1 MTSPKRHLSP
11 ATGPPPRSSRPIGAK
26 LAVRARSTSPGI
38 EPVRNALSRSPG
50 SIALAAA
57 SCKRDSSDIAPTGG
71 ASGTDSARLQRVR
84 LPIDISRNRLAR
96 DYRKQFATDRPD
108 TQTNQRATT
117 HRKQQRRSYSA
128 RQPRFAISSPRQ
140 LFRHRSP
147 SHTIRKSAVAS
158 PDRQS
163 ISQPSRPFGATI
175 SHVLSHTISLGRSKP
190 QSARAILPRQQ

>member
-1 MTSPKRHLSP
+1 MTVLKRHLSP
-11 ATGPPPRSSRPIGAK
+11 ATGQPPRSSRPIGAK

-57 SCKRDSSDIAPTGG
+57 SCKPDSSDIAPTGG

-96 DYRKQFATDRPD
+96 DYRKRFATDRPGDADLANSYD
-108 TQTNQRATT
+108 TPQAAETFIQRAAAEIRYQQPSTT
-117 HRKQQRRSYSA
+117 IPSPLALSHNQKVGSRIT
-128 RQPRFAISSPRQ
+128 RQW
-140 LFRHRSP
+140 
-147 SHTIRKSAVAS
+147 
-158 PDRQS
+158 QS

-175 SHVLSHTISLGRSKP
+175 SHVLSHNQP
-190 QSARAILPRQQ
+190 EPF